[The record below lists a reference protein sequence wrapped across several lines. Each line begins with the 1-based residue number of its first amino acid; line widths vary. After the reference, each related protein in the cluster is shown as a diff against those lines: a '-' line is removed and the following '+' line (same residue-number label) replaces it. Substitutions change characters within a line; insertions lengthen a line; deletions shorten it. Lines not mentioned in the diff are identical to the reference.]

1 MNSNATAMLWKHSKN
16 DEVTNPTTAKDALSE
31 TTTESNK
38 DQGNL
43 KDFLEILLSF
53 FQQKK
58 DHFRGFS
65 LVTSQL
71 ITLVLYYL

>member
-53 FQQKK
+53 F
-58 DHFRGFS
+58 
-65 LVTSQL
+65 
-71 ITLVLYYL
+71 

>member
-38 DQGNL
+38 DQGNW
-43 KDFLEILLSF
+43 KDFLLILLSF
-53 FQQKK
+53 LSKK
-58 DHFRGFS
+58 RIILEAFLR
-65 LVTSQL
+65 
-71 ITLVLYYL
+71 